1 MQAGPP
7 KQLHLDPDLCT
18 RCGICVEKCPEGAI
32 ALLRAVWEQR
42 LTDVLSKTHSA
53 GHGRT
58 EPDSPAVERTGP
70 DTAEH
75 RQTTLL

>member
-1 MQAGPP
+1 MQPGPP

-42 LTDVLSKTHSA
+42 LTDYSRRETRTQPETA
-53 GHGRT
+53 GQYH
-58 EPDSPAVERTGP
+58 
-70 DTAEH
+70 TAEI
-75 RQTTLL
+75 L

>member
-1 MQAGPP
+1 MQPGSP

-42 LTDVLSKTHSA
+42 LTQAPVA
-53 GHGRT
+53 APV
-58 EPDSPAVERTGP
+58 EPDAPEP
-70 DTAEH
+70 DPWVDPRRPTVQ
-75 RQTTLL
+75 RPTPVG